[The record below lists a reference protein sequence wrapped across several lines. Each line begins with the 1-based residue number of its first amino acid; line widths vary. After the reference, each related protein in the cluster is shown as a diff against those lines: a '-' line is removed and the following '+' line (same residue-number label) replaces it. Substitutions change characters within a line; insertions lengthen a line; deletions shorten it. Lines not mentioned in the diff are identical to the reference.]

1 MSRSSLRGVGVAR
14 RGPFEGTF
22 ISGGALRSFPRC
34 VGAGVGPISLLE
46 SLGGVI
52 VRRSRGCEGP
62 CEGTC
67 LGCDGATFGACRG
80 CDGEGAGV
88 CLGSE
93 GCDGVRLCGLCGLC
107 GVTVLRSR
115 GNESLGRA
123 LGADSGCLRSTG
135 AVCGLLAGAS

>member
-1 MSRSSLRGVGVAR
+1 MSKSSFRGVGVAR

-34 VGAGVGPISLLE
+34 VGAGVGPINLLE

-52 VRRSRGCEGP
+52 VRRSRGCDGP

-67 LGCDGATFGACRG
+67 FGCDGATFGDCRG
-80 CDGEGAGV
+80 WDGEGAGV

-93 GCDGVRLCGLCGLC
+93 GCEGARLCGLC

-115 GNESLGRA
+115 GNESLGLA
-123 LGADSGCLRSTG
+123 LGADSGCRRSTG
-135 AVCGLLAGAS
+135 VACGRLAGVS